1 MDVSPANSE
10 RTSNYLPER
19 LTAPGSQG
27 HGWLMS
33 GIPIEDT
40 SDSGSALPVAWK
52 AAIASFCDYLRYEK
66 RRSDHTV
73 RAYRT
78 DLHSLAAHSHR
89 YGADNP
95 GDLTLQLLRGWLSA
109 QTKHCAR
116 ATIARRA
123 ASARMFTSW
132 MQATG
137 LSATDAG
144 LRLAS
149 PRIPRT
155 LPTVLRQDQITQVL
169 DSKSAPV
176 GDGKGGEPAVVVLRD
191 VAVLE
196 LLYGSALRVSELCGL
211 DLDDIDFDR
220 RTVRVLGKGNK
231 QRVVPMGLP
240 SVRALE
246 SWINQGRPAWL
257 TAESN
262 GAVFLGHRGRRLDQR
277 AARRVVTTVTQGI
290 SGIPQVAPHGLRHT
304 AATHILEGGADLR
317 TVQELLG
324 HATLSTTQLYTH
336 VSLDRLRSS
345 YEQAHPRA

>member
-1 MDVSPANSE
+1 
-10 RTSNYLPER
+10 
-19 LTAPGSQG
+19 
-27 HGWLMS
+27 MS
-33 GIPIEDT
+33 GISSEE
-40 SDSGSALPVAWK
+40 DSGSGSTLPEPWD
-52 AAIASFCDYLRYEK
+52 AAITSFCDYLRYEK

-73 RAYRT
+73 RAYRA
-78 DLHSLAAHSHR
+78 DLRSLAAHSHR
-89 YGADNP
+89 YGADDP
-95 GDLTLQLLRGWLSA
+95 RELTLQLLRGWLSA
-109 QTKHCAR
+109 QTMRCAR

-123 ASARMFTSW
+123 ASARTFTSW

-137 LSATDAG
+137 MSATDAG

-155 LPTVLRQDQITQVL
+155 LPTVLRQDQMIQVL
-169 DSKSAPV
+169 DSKTTPV
-176 GDGKGGEPAVVVLRD
+176 EDRTSEEPDVVLLRD
-191 VAVLE
+191 VAILE

-220 RTVRVLGKGNK
+220 RTLRVLGKGNK

-240 SVRALE
+240 SVRAVE
-246 SWINQGRPAWL
+246 NWINQGRPTWM

-262 GAVFLGHRGRRLDQR
+262 GAIFLGHRGRRLDQR
-277 AARRVVTTVTQGI
+277 AARRVVTTVTQGL

>member
-1 MDVSPANSE
+1 MT
-10 RTSNYLPER
+10 RTSGER
-19 LTAPGSQG
+19 Q
-27 HGWLMS
+27 
-33 GIPIEDT
+33 
-40 SDSGSALPVAWK
+40 SDAASALPDAW
-52 AAIASFCDYLRYEK
+52 AVGIADFCDHLRYEK

-78 DLHSLAAHSHR
+78 DLRSLGAHSLR
-89 YGADNP
+89 YGVDDP
-95 GDLTLQLLRGWLSA
+95 RELSLHLLRSWLSA
-109 QTKHCAR
+109 QTMRCAR
-116 ATIARRA
+116 ATIARRV
-123 ASARMFTSW
+123 ASARTFTSW
-132 MQATG
+132 MQATER
-137 LSATDAG
+137 SAHDAG

-155 LPTVLRQDQITQVL
+155 LPTVLRQDQMAQVL
-169 DSKSAPV
+169 DSTATPAL
-176 GDGKGGEPAVVVLRD
+176 DGAGEEPEPALLRD
-191 VAVLE
+191 VAILE
-196 LLYGSALRVSELCGL
+196 VLYGSALRVSELCGL
-211 DLDDIDFDR
+211 DLNDIDFER
-220 RTVRVLGKGNK
+220 RTIRVLGKGNK

-240 SVRALE
+240 SVRAVQRWM
-246 SWINQGRPAWL
+246 SQGRPAWL

-262 GAVFLGHRGRRLDQR
+262 EAVFLGHRGGRLDQR
-277 AARRVVTTVTQGI
+277 AARRIVTTVTQGI